1 MTNLSPRE
9 QAVLELLRSCSGG
22 VMPSVR
28 EIAARLGIKSTST
41 VHRYLSHLQEL
52 GLIQRG
58 AGRNRCIHLPGET
71 AAQVPILGTVAAG
84 QPLLAVEA
92 LEGYLPFPLRGSPE
106 GVFALRVRGES
117 MVNAGILDGDY
128 VIARQ
133 CQTADNGQIV
143 VALID
148 EEATVKRFY
157 KENGRYRLQPE
168 NDRME
173 PIYTDHVSILGRVIG
188 LQRTYG

>member
-1 MTNLSPRE
+1 
-9 QAVLELLRSCSGG
+9 
-22 VMPSVR
+22 MPSVR

-52 GLIQRG
+52 GLIQRE

-117 MVNAGILDGDY
+117 MRYAGILPGDL
-128 VIARQ
+128 VVVHQQQDARS
-133 CQTADNGQIV
+133 GEIV
-143 VALID
+143 VALFED
-148 EEATVKRFY
+148 EATVKTLRRRD
-157 KENGRYRLQPE
+157 GHTWLMPE
-168 NDRME
+168 NPDYE
-173 PIYTDHVSILGRVIG
+173 PIDGDGCTILGKVVAVVR
-188 LQRTYG
+188 RY